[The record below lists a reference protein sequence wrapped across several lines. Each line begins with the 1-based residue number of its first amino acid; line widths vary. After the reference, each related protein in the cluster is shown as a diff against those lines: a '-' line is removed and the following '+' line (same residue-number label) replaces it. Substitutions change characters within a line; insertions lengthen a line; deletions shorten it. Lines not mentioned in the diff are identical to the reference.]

1 MIFNF
6 FNICYMFKNRINLI
20 RNEDGKKLIKNFS
33 FLFSV
38 NIANFVLPLLTFP
51 YLVRVLGIEKFGLL
65 SFATSI
71 ITYFL
76 ILTDY
81 GFNLTAT
88 KEISINRN
96 NKKKL
101 NVIFSNVITLKVLI
115 MTIGF
120 LLLLPLLYFIPKFN
134 NYWYIFIFS
143 YGSVLGQVLFP
154 IWFFQGLEEM
164 KVVSIL
170 SVATKVIFTGC
181 VFLLIKDENDFY
193 LVPLISSLGFIFIGV
208 ISMFIVKIKYNII
221 FIVQSRRDLYQYLI
235 DGWPLFLSNISV
247 TLYTTATITFLGF
260 FTNNAIVG
268 YYSVAD
274 KIISAIRGVISPV
287 SQVLFPYL
295 CNISTSNPK
304 KVLNINRKL
313 AIFGGFFMLIVSLV
327 LFLFTGEIIQIIF
340 GKKDL
345 DSILILKIFAIIPFL
360 TFLHTVFALFTMIVF
375 GKNKQYSEIIVSAAV
390 LNLLLCIILIP
401 YFGYVGAAISVII
414 IELYLLFRYVY
425 FTQKNDLKL
434 FS

>member
-1 MIFNF
+1 
-6 FNICYMFKNRINLI
+6 MFKNRFNFIN
-20 RNEDGKKLIKNFS
+20 NEEGKSLIKNFS

-38 NIANFVLPLLTFP
+38 NIVNFVLPLLTFP

-88 KEISINRN
+88 REISINRN
-96 NKKKL
+96 DKNKL
-101 NVIFSNVITLKVLI
+101 NEIFSAVMSVKVII

-120 LLLLPLLYFIPKFN
+120 VVLLPLIFFIPKFN
-134 NYWYIFIFS
+134 FYWYIFIFS

-170 SVATKVIFTGC
+170 NILSKSLFTVAIF
-181 VFLLIKDENDFY
+181 VFIKNEKDFY
-193 LVPLISSLGFIFIGV
+193 LVPIFSSLGFVFIGV
-208 ISMFIVKIKYNII
+208 ISIIIVKLKHEVR
-221 FIVQSRRDLYQYLI
+221 FIVQSRTVLLKYLI
-235 DGWPLFLSNISV
+235 EGWHLFLSNISV

-260 FTNNAIVG
+260 YTNNTIVG

-274 KIISAIRGVISPV
+274 KIISAIRGVIAPI

-295 CNISTSNPK
+295 CNIAKNNPK
-304 KVLNINRKL
+304 KVYYINRKL
-313 AIFGGFFMLIVSLV
+313 AIFGGGGMLLVSFI
-327 LFLFTGEIIQIIF
+327 LFVFASDIILLIF
-340 GKKDL
+340 GKKDF

-375 GKNKQYSEIIVSAAV
+375 GKNKEYSKIIISAAI
-390 LNLLLCIILIP
+390 LNILLCIILIP
-401 YFGYVGAAISVII
+401 CFGYIGAAVAVIV
-414 IELYLLFRYVY
+414 IELFLLIRYIS
-425 FTQKNDLKL
+425 FTHKNDLRL
-434 FS
+434 FFLK

>member
-1 MIFNF
+1 
-6 FNICYMFKNRINLI
+6 MFKNKFNFIK
-20 RNEDGKKLIKNFS
+20 NEEGKKLIKNFS
-33 FLFSV
+33 FLFSI

-96 NKKKL
+96 DKNKL
-101 NVIFSNVITLKVLI
+101 NEIFSKVISLKVII
-115 MTIGF
+115 MIMGF
-120 LLLLPLLYFIPKFN
+120 VLLLLLVYFIPRFN
-134 NYWYIFIFS
+134 TYWYIFIFS

-164 KVVSIL
+164 KIISIL
-170 SVATKVIFTGC
+170 SVFLKIIFTAA
-181 VFLLIKDENDFY
+181 VFLLIKSQNDFY
-193 LVPLISSLGFIFIGV
+193 LVPIISSVGFVFIGI
-208 ISMFIVKIKYNII
+208 ISILIVKIKYNVC
-221 FIVQSRRDLYQYLI
+221 FISQSRSVLSEYLI

-247 TLYTTATITFLGF
+247 TLYTTATVTFLGF
-260 FTNNAIVG
+260 FTNNTIVG

-274 KIISAIRGVISPV
+274 KIIAAIRGGISPV

-295 CNISTSNPK
+295 CNIATNDPS
-304 KVLNINRKL
+304 KVFNINRRL
-313 AIFGGFFMLIVSLV
+313 AIFGGGIMLIVSLV
-327 LFLFTGEIIQIIF
+327 LFLFTGDIIQLIF
-340 GKKDL
+340 GKKDI

-375 GKNKQYSEIIVSAAV
+375 GKNKDYSKIIVSAAI
-390 LNLLLCIILIP
+390 LNFILCIILIP
-401 YFGYVGAAISVII
+401 FFGYVGAAISVII
-414 IELYLLFRYVY
+414 IELYLLIRYVY

>member
-1 MIFNF
+1 MIFTF
-6 FNICYMFKNRINLI
+6 FNISYMFKNRINFI

-38 NIANFVLPLLTFP
+38 NIANFILPLLTFP

-101 NVIFSNVITLKVLI
+101 NVIFSNVISLKVLI

-120 LLLLPLLYFIPKFN
+120 LLLLPLLYFIPRFN

-170 SVATKVIFTGC
+170 SVVTKVIFTGC

-193 LVPLISSLGFIFIGV
+193 LVPMISSLGFIFIGI
-208 ISMFIVKIKYNII
+208 ISMFIVKIKYNIF

-260 FTNNAIVG
+260 FTNNTIVG

-313 AIFGGFFMLIVSLV
+313 AIFGGFSMLIVSLV
-327 LFLFTGEIIQIIF
+327 LFLFTGEIIKLIF